1 MNKLQVLEN
10 FMSTLKLQGVCGFH
24 IMEDDL
30 GFQIILVLDK
40 EYVNE
45 TKPGFI
51 AERLRIFVFNQI
63 KNYLGVEDVYIGST
77 VGNCD
82 KIISR

>member
-1 MNKLQVLEN
+1 MNKLKVLEN

-24 IMEDDL
+24 VMEDDL
-30 GFQIILVLDK
+30 GFQIILLLDK
-40 EYVNE
+40 EYVNG

-51 AERLRIFVFNQI
+51 AERLRVFVFNEI

-77 VGNCD
+77 IGDCN
-82 KIISR
+82 KINSR